1 MLKKLGP
8 YARPYSK
15 WIAVGVLCSAA
26 EAIFELLIPL
36 VMADIVNIGIETANQ
51 NYILQK
57 GLLMMGMAVIS
68 LCFGLGAAASSSVA
82 GQGFGAELRRA
93 EYEHIQD
100 FAFSNIEK
108 FSTASLVTRL
118 TNDVNNMQMTLMM
131 GMRLLVRAP
140 VMLVAA
146 LVLRSTVWK
155 DNVVAGAWMMVLV
168 GAVCGL
174 MYYVRKRYPGKRKV
188 GGTMDTVIS
197 ALLILF
203 CVVYVG
209 MGAMALVAM
218 NK

>member
-93 EYEHIQD
+93 EYETHSGFCLFQHR
-100 FAFSNIEK
+100 E
-108 FSTASLVTRL
+108 
-118 TNDVNNMQMTLMM
+118 
-131 GMRLLVRAP
+131 
-140 VMLVAA
+140 
-146 LVLRSTVWK
+146 VLYRVPC
-155 DNVVAGAWMMVLV
+155 DPA
-168 GAVCGL
+168 
-174 MYYVRKRYPGKRKV
+174 
-188 GGTMDTVIS
+188 DQ
-197 ALLILF
+197 
-203 CVVYVG
+203 
-209 MGAMALVAM
+209 
-218 NK
+218 